1 MHVQCPKVLLSVLL
15 LAHCLGKSFRTFCL
29 QRQSL
34 CVLSVL
40 QKQEEH
46 LDPLSDAY
54 NRLVFLPCLVYL
66 HVRNV
71 HFDKE
76 IMNKDYV
83 NCVFQR

>member
-1 MHVQCPKVLLSVLL
+1 MLLSVLPP
-15 LAHCLGKSFRTFCL
+15 ACCLGKAFRTFCL
-29 QRQSL
+29 QRKLL

-46 LDPLSDAY
+46 LDPLSDTY

-66 HVRNV
+66 HVRNI

-76 IMNKDYV
+76 IINEDPHKLCFSEMILI
-83 NCVFQR
+83 QE

>member
-1 MHVQCPKVLLSVLL
+1 MLLLSVLPP
-15 LAHCLGKSFRTFCL
+15 AHCPGEAFRTFCL
-29 QRQSL
+29 QRQLL

-40 QKQEEH
+40 QKQEH
-46 LDPLSDAY
+46 LDPLSDTY
-54 NRLVFLPCLVYL
+54 NRLVFLPCLLYL

-76 IMNKDYV
+76 IINKDPI